1 MDKAHI
7 KSFTDLIAWQ
17 ESHKLVL
24 EIYKICKTFPTE
36 EKFGLVSQIQRAA
49 VSITSN
55 IAEGFAR
62 KSPKEKVNFYY
73 IALGSLT
80 EVQNQII
87 IAKDLGYINLFV
99 FNKLASNTIISQ
111 KLING
116 LVKSARTLKL
126 HQNT

>member
-1 MDKAHI
+1 MDKTHI
-7 KSFTDLIAWQ
+7 KSFTELIAWQ

-24 EIYKICKTFPTE
+24 EIYKICKTFPSE
-36 EKFGLVSQIQRAA
+36 ERFGLASQIQRAA

-55 IAEGFAR
+55 IAEGFSR

-80 EVQNQII
+80 EVLNQLI
-87 IAKDLGYINLFV
+87 IAKDLSYINIVV
-99 FNKLASNTIISQ
+99 FNKLSENTTNSQ

-116 LVKSARTLKL
+116 LIKSARTLKL
-126 HQNT
+126 HT

>member
-1 MDKAHI
+1 MDKTQI

-24 EIYKICKTFPTE
+24 EIYKICKTFPNE
-36 EKFGLVSQIQRAA
+36 ERFGLISQIQRAA
-49 VSITSN
+49 ISITSN

-62 KSPKEKVNFYY
+62 KSSKEKVNFYY

-87 IAKDLGYINLFV
+87 TAKDLGYIHLLV
-99 FNKLASNTIISQ
+99 FNKLSLDTINSQ

-116 LVKSARTLKL
+116 LIKSAKTLKS
-126 HQNT
+126 HT